1 MNRIFRAT
9 GVEAMLDVEPIDH
22 SLQQVAACVTG
33 ETGASAEDLEEQYVA
48 ELVSW

>member
-9 GVEAMLDVEPIDH
+9 GVEASLDVKPIDY
-22 SLQQVAACVTG
+22 SLQQVAARVAR

-48 ELVSW
+48 ELVAW